1 MTNYTDWYYIIDN
14 DYPLAV
20 PDSCC
25 DGPICGLQ
33 GYKVAYDEVKVSF
46 KYDEDEKMTLIEY
59 KGNQGQFQI

>member
-1 MTNYTDWYYIIDN
+1 MSNYTDWYYIIDE

-33 GYKVAYDEVKVSF
+33 GYKVAYDEVNRYVF
-46 KYDEDEKMTLIEY
+46 
-59 KGNQGQFQI
+59 N